1 MKKYLFILFTLLPF
15 IAEARGSRE
24 MHDQQRK
31 QEKIIQKAYRNG
43 HVTENEYRK
52 LMEEQSIIKKT
63 IELAERDGFWT
74 PDEKKRV
81 STKLNRAE
89 KRLKRY
95 KNNHEIY

>member
-1 MKKYLFILFTLLPF
+1 MLLPF
-15 IAEARGSRE
+15 IAEAKGSRE
-24 MHDQQRK
+24 MHDQQRR

-74 PDEKKRV
+74 PDEKKKV
-81 STKLNRAE
+81 SMKLNRAE

>member
-1 MKKYLFILFTLLPF
+1 MLLPF
-15 IAEARGSRE
+15 IAEAKGSRE
-24 MHDQQRK
+24 MHDQQRR

-74 PDEKKRV
+74 PDEKKKV
-81 STKLNRAE
+81 SMKLNRAE
-89 KRLKRY
+89 KRLKLY